1 MSKRSHTAVIGEYK
15 VIIEIAH
22 KSYQAGERGSSHGGA
37 TTGTSG
43 EDLFLTLAAKCSEID
58 YVARQVS
65 EIVYMYSLFI
75 K

>member
-1 MSKRSHTAVIGEYK
+1 MNMSKRSHTAVIGECK

-37 TTGTSG
+37 TGGG

-65 EIVYMYSLFI
+65 KIVYIYI
-75 K
+75 YI